1 MVFPS
6 EGLTTQVLGPCKDRL
21 YVATDPNKDD
31 LVSDLQ
37 KLTADKSK
45 QSNGDSYR
53 MSLCVRKPTICVL
66 TSSDTNQ
73 PVQSQKQA
81 RSLKFRI

>member
-1 MVFPS
+1 MCVIVLCFSQVNVVVFPS

-21 YVATDPNKDD
+21 YVATDSNKDD

-45 QSNGDSYR
+45 QSGDSYQ
-53 MSLCVRKPTICVL
+53 
-66 TSSDTNQ
+66 N
-73 PVQSQKQA
+73 
-81 RSLKFRI
+81 